1 MTRRIL
7 ILSFP
12 DDFHALAIQKLLEKH
27 GAAADILDTSAFP
40 AAYSLTHSGSDF
52 LDIQLGSYRLSDYHA
67 IWNRRSHPPKI
78 QSDIKNSDEASY
90 AARECAHAL
99 WGALY
104 ASKIPI
110 YNDPEAERRAGH
122 KPYQLRLAHELGFRI
137 PETLITTSPDAARS
151 FAERHSQV
159 IYKGLGAV
167 TWMMLDTRPLT
178 TEDLDDLWRL
188 RYAPAIFQEYIER
201 GREYRVS
208 LVEQDI
214 FAGEVTVSHHEAR
227 YDWRL
232 DDNHDIAAVELP
244 GDVRIKL
251 RLLLRSLNL
260 HSGAV
265 DLRET
270 PDGTLYFLEIN
281 PTGQFLFLDIF
292 GGMDI
297 GSRFCKMLLQ

>member
-7 ILSFP
+7 ILSFH

-27 GAAADILDTSAFP
+27 GAEADILDTSVFP
-40 AAYSLTHSGSDF
+40 SAYSLIHTGSDF
-52 LDIQLGSYRLSDYHA
+52 MDIQLGAFRLSDYHA
-67 IWNRRSHPPKI
+67 VWNRRSHPPRI
-78 QSDIKNSDEASY
+78 QPDIKNSDEASY

-104 ASKIPI
+104 ASKILI

-137 PETLITTSPDAARS
+137 PDTMITTSPDAARD
-151 FAERHSQV
+151 FAQRHPQV

-178 TEDLDDLWRL
+178 QEDLGDLWRL
-188 RYAPAIFQEYIER
+188 QYAPAIFQEYIER

-208 LVEQDI
+208 LVEEDI
-214 FAGEVTVSHHEAR
+214 FAGEVTVSHNEAR

-232 DDNHDIAAVELP
+232 DDSHAITAVELP
-244 GDVRIKL
+244 DDVRAKL
-251 RLLLRSLNL
+251 RLLLSSLNL

-297 GSRFCKMLLQ
+297 GNRFCELLLQ

>member
-1 MTRRIL
+1 MKKRIL

-12 DDFHALAIQKLLEKH
+12 DDFHALAIQKLLEKR
-27 GAAADILDTSAFP
+27 GAESDIVNTETFP
-40 AAYSLTHSGSDF
+40 ATFSLTHSGADF
-52 LDIQLGSYRLSDYHA
+52 LDIQIGDRRLSDYHA
-67 IWNRRSHPPKI
+67 IWNRRSKPPQI
-78 QSDIKNSDEASY
+78 QTEIPDPDEARY
-90 AARECAHAL
+90 AARECFHAL
-99 WGALY
+99 WGAFY

-110 YNDPEAERRAGH
+110 YNDPQAERRAGH

-137 PETLITTSPDAARS
+137 PDTIITTAPDAARD
-151 FAERHSQV
+151 FARRHEQV

-178 TEDLDDLWRL
+178 PEDLGDLWRL
-188 RYAPAIFQEYIER
+188 KYAPAIFQEYIER

-208 LVEQDI
+208 VVEEDI
-214 FAGEVTVSHHEAR
+214 FAGEVTVSHQEAR

-232 DDNHDIAAVELP
+232 DDNHGITPVELP
-244 GDVRIKL
+244 AEVRARL
-251 RLLLRSLNL
+251 RRLLRSMGL

-270 PDGTLYFLEIN
+270 PDGILYFLEIN

-292 GGMDI
+292 GGLAV
-297 GSRFCKMLLQ
+297 GPRFCEMLLQ